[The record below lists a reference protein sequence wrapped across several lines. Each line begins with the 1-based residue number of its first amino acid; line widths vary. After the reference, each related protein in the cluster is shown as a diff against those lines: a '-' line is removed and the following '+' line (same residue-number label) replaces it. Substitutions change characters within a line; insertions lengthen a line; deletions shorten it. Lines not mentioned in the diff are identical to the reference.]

1 MTREI
6 LVSLSPE
13 EVLNAAKTFF
23 ISAESGY
30 SGTLVEEGENFARFQ
45 TFRGNLAVNASPE
58 DGATRVRVSTLRYH
72 ESIAK
77 FLLRLQAEY
86 TTQTT

>member
-45 TFRGNLAVNASPE
+45 TFRGNLAVSASPE
-58 DGATRVRVSTLRYH
+58 DGASRGGPGAPPGSACGRTLVH
-72 ESIAK
+72 GINGPVG
-77 FLLRLQAEY
+77 
-86 TTQTT
+86 